1 MKQWKRVLGIVLAW
15 CALSSVCAMGAEST
29 VEKRDQESW
38 KGTETK
44 LMASHIAVDT
54 TVTKYGVS
62 WYQPKEYV
70 SYRIWVDNTT
80 NNSMRVTITDPQ
92 GRLRTFSVTAHGNKS
107 YVGNG
112 VESGTYRL
120 SFSSS
125 NGGRHKV
132 SVPSGSSTYTAQAPS
147 SWPYVSS
154 NGLLYGVY
162 FHFTAVRPG
171 GSSQAYTFYN
181 DLFG

>member
-92 GRLRTFSVTAHGNKS
+92 GRLRTFSVPAHGNKS
-107 YVGNG
+107 
-112 VESGTYRL
+112 
-120 SFSSS
+120 
-125 NGGRHKV
+125 
-132 SVPSGSSTYTAQAPS
+132 YTAQAPS

>member
-62 WYQPKEYV
+62 W
-70 SYRIWVDNTT
+70 VDNTT

-92 GRLRTFSVTAHGNKS
+92 GRLRTFSVPAHGNKS

-125 NGGRHKV
+125 NGVLSGTVRVRV
-132 SVPSGSSTYTAQAPS
+132 SDVALS
-147 SWPYVSS
+147 
-154 NGLLYGVY
+154 
-162 FHFTAVRPG
+162 
-171 GSSQAYTFYN
+171 
-181 DLFG
+181 

>member
-92 GRLRTFSVTAHGNKS
+92 G
-107 YVGNG
+107 
-112 VESGTYRL
+112 
-120 SFSSS
+120 
-125 NGGRHKV
+125 
-132 SVPSGSSTYTAQAPS
+132 GSE
-147 SWPYVSS
+147 
-154 NGLLYGVY
+154 
-162 FHFTAVRPG
+162 HF
-171 GSSQAYTFYN
+171 
-181 DLFG
+181 LFQPMETNRMLAMV

>member
-44 LMASHIAVDT
+44 LMASHI
-54 TVTKYGVS
+54 GVS

-92 GRLRTFSVTAHGNKS
+92 GRLRTFSVPAHGNKS

-125 NGGRHKV
+125 NGVLSGTVRVRV
-132 SVPSGSSTYTAQAPS
+132 SDVALS
-147 SWPYVSS
+147 
-154 NGLLYGVY
+154 
-162 FHFTAVRPG
+162 
-171 GSSQAYTFYN
+171 
-181 DLFG
+181 

>member
-1 MKQWKRVLGIVLAW
+1 METGSWYCLGMVR
-15 CALSSVCAMGAEST
+15 ALFCVCDGRGIDSGE
-29 VEKRDQESW
+29 EGPGELERNRNQ
-38 KGTETK
+38 

-92 GRLRTFSVTAHGNKS
+92 GRLRTFSVPAHGNKS

-125 NGGRHKV
+125 NGVLSGTVRVRV
-132 SVPSGSSTYTAQAPS
+132 SDVALS
-147 SWPYVSS
+147 
-154 NGLLYGVY
+154 
-162 FHFTAVRPG
+162 
-171 GSSQAYTFYN
+171 
-181 DLFG
+181 

>member
-92 GRLRTFSVTAHGNKS
+92 GRLRTFSVPAHGNKS
-107 YVGNG
+107 YVDNG

-125 NGGRHKV
+125 NGVLSGTVRVRV
-132 SVPSGSSTYTAQAPS
+132 SDVALS
-147 SWPYVSS
+147 
-154 NGLLYGVY
+154 
-162 FHFTAVRPG
+162 
-171 GSSQAYTFYN
+171 
-181 DLFG
+181 

>member
-80 NNSMRVTITDPQ
+80 NNSMRVTP
-92 GRLRTFSVTAHGNKS
+92 LRTH
-107 YVGNG
+107 
-112 VESGTYRL
+112 R
-120 SFSSS
+120 
-125 NGGRHKV
+125 
-132 SVPSGSSTYTAQAPS
+132 
-147 SWPYVSS
+147 
-154 NGLLYGVY
+154 
-162 FHFTAVRPG
+162 G
-171 GSSQAYTFYN
+171 GSEHF
-181 DLFG
+181 LFQPMETNRMLAMV